1 MPDFK
6 KLTLNDIK
14 STRDYFL
21 FSMNKTCDNT
31 VGGTFMWRD
40 YFKAEFAEFN
50 GTIIFKVN
58 IKYHGGMTAFTLPLG
73 KDVTGSI
80 MEIEKYCC
88 EMKIPLVFCTVTKE
102 EIQLIKSIFRYR
114 NVMLYQETNW
124 SDYLY
129 NASDLVTL
137 GGRRYS
143 GQRNHLNRFH
153 KAYDSYS
160 FEVISEDNLQE
171 VRDFYTR
178 FCQITNKAS
187 DVFAEEQ
194 AKTFEVLDNYDT
206 YGLFG
211 GLIRVDGK
219 VAAYSVGEICN
230 DVLHVHIEKADI
242 SYKGIYQVINN
253 EFAKHYAAENINFI
267 NREED
272 VGDEGLRRSKESYH
286 PCEII
291 DKYIVEVM

>member
-1 MPDFK
+1 MLEFK
-6 KLTLNDIK
+6 KLTLDDIEK
-14 STRDYFL
+14 TRDYFL
-21 FSMNKTCDNT
+21 FSMNKTCDNS

-40 YFKAEFAEFN
+40 YFKAEYTEYN
-50 GTIIFKVN
+50 NTLILKVN

-73 KDVTGSI
+73 KDVNGSI
-80 MEIEKYCC
+80 LEIEKYCT

-102 EIQLIKSIFRYR
+102 EIQLIKKIFRYR

-137 GGRRYS
+137 AGRKYS
-143 GQRNHLNRFH
+143 GQRNHINRFL
-153 KAYDSYS
+153 KTYAKFS
-160 FEVISEDNLQE
+160 FEIITNENLPE
-171 VRDFYTR
+171 VRMFYTE
-178 FCQITNKAS
+178 FCKNSSKAS
-187 DVFAEEQ
+187 DIFEEEQ
-194 AKTFEVLDNYDT
+194 AKTFEVLDNYDI

-211 GLIRVDGK
+211 GFMRVEETI
-219 VAAYSVGEICN
+219 AAFSIGEICN

-253 EFAKHYAAENINFI
+253 EFAKHYASDNINFI

-272 VGDEGLRRSKESYH
+272 VGDEGLRKSKESYH

>member
-1 MPDFK
+1 MLEFK
-6 KLTLNDIK
+6 KLTLEDIEK
-14 STRDYFL
+14 TKDYFL

-40 YFKAEFAEFN
+40 YFNAEYAIFN
-50 GTIIFKVN
+50 DTLFFKVR

-73 KDVTGSI
+73 KDIGGCI
-80 MEIEKYCC
+80 KEIEKYCS
-88 EMKIPLVFCTVTKE
+88 ETRIPLIFCTVTKE
-102 EIQLIKSIFRYR
+102 EVQQIKKVYRYR

-137 GGRRYS
+137 AGRKYS
-143 GQRNHLNRFH
+143 GQRNHINRFH
-153 KAYDSYS
+153 KTYNSFS
-160 FEVISEDNLQE
+160 FEVISQSNLQE
-171 VRDFYTR
+171 VRDFYTG
-178 FCQITNKAS
+178 FCSKTDKNS
-187 DVFAEEQ
+187 DIFAEEQ
-194 AKTFEVLDNYDT
+194 AKTFEVLDNYDI

-211 GLIRVDGK
+211 GFLRVEGAI
-219 VAAYSVGEICN
+219 AAFSIGELCN

-242 SYKGIYQVINN
+242 SYHGIYPMINK
-253 EFAKHYAAENINFI
+253 EFAKYFASENINFI

-272 VGDEGLRRSKESYH
+272 VGDEGLRKSKESYH

-291 DKYIVEVM
+291 DKFIVEVM

>member
-1 MPDFK
+1 MLEFK
-6 KLTLNDIK
+6 RLTLDDIEK
-14 STRDYFL
+14 TKDYFL
-21 FSMNKTCDNT
+21 FSMNKTCDNS

-40 YFKAEFAEFN
+40 YFKAEYCEYS
-50 GTIIFKVN
+50 GTLILKVN

-73 KDVTGSI
+73 KDVSGSI
-80 MEIEKYCC
+80 LEIEKYCC
-88 EMKIPLVFCTVTKE
+88 EKKIPLVFCTVTKE
-102 EIQLIKSIFRYR
+102 EIQQIKKLFRYR

-137 GGRRYS
+137 AGRRYS
-143 GQRNHLNRFH
+143 GQRNHINKFNEAH
-153 KAYDSYS
+153 DDYS
-160 FEVISEDNLQE
+160 FEIISDSNLHE
-171 VRDFYTR
+171 VREFFTG
-178 FCQITNKAS
+178 FCEKINKTS

-194 AKTFEVLDNYDT
+194 AKTFEVLDNYEI

-211 GLIRVDGK
+211 GLLRVDGR
-219 VAAYSVGEICN
+219 VAAFSIGEICN

-242 SYKGIYQVINN
+242 SYRGIYQVINK
-253 EFAKHYAAENINFI
+253 EFAKHFASENINFI